1 MEQSKIYNGF
11 VRLCALVLALL
22 IALFSFTSCDLS
34 SFLGNR
40 DNGDA
45 DGNGETDDNGENT
58 DDDGETDD
66 NGEEE
71 DELLRI
77 EPVVYGSEYKHTLG
91 DMDVDTRLSLGKA
104 DVITDK
110 HLIFSANITSFEG
123 VRVGHGYEDYT
134 SAYLVIDDTYI
145 THYWY
150 VNKQETKLHQYKHK
164 LDIKGYIK
172 VSIDVDSNRFAT
184 IVLETNNNILTLKW
198 NNWYGSNGDI
208 FAESIGSVM
217 TDAQLAFTCDG
228 WQKDIHFY
236 GDSYLG
242 SSSDRWLYYAF
253 SEGNKDALFDG
264 YGGRGSGG
272 AYASLVANLEKSSP
286 EIVVWMMGMNDG
298 SDTDI
303 NTPSLAWSANRDKLI
318 ALSEQ
323 YGFEIVFTTIPT
335 VPNIN
340 HEAKNKWI
348 RESGYRYIDMAAELG
363 ADGTGA
369 WHEGYLA
376 SDNVH
381 PAIRGAEAI
390 YEAVKKGLPEFIT
403 SNEEN

>member
-1 MEQSKIYNGF
+1 MKESFRIKWTK
-11 VRLCALVLALL
+11 LCALMLAMLM
-22 IALFSFTSCDLS
+22 AFTLSLTSLVSCDFS
-34 SFLGNR
+34 SMLG
-40 DNGDA
+40 DS
-45 DGNGETDDNGENT
+45 
-58 DDDGETDD
+58 DDDGRDE
-66 NGEEE
+66 NGEVENDGE
-71 DELLRI
+71 DEEKI
-77 EPVVYGSEYKHTLG
+77 FTIQPTTYGDEYKHTMA
-91 DMDVDTRLSLGKA
+91 DMGADTRLSLGKA
-104 DVITDK
+104 DIITDK

-172 VSIDVDSNRFAT
+172 LTIDVDASHVAT
-184 IVLETNNNILTLKW
+184 IVLESNNNILTLKW
-198 NNWYGSNGDI
+198 NNWYGANGDI
-208 FAESIGSVM
+208 FAESLGSQL

-228 WQKDIHFY
+228 WQDDIHFY

-242 SSSDRWLYYAF
+242 QSSDRWLHYAF
-253 SEGNKDALFDG
+253 ADGNKDALFDG

-286 EIVVWMMGMNDG
+286 TTVVWMMGMNDG

-318 ALSEQ
+318 ALSEE

-348 RESGYRYIDMAAELG
+348 RESGYRYIDMAAGLG

-369 WHEGYLA
+369 WTQGCLHT
-376 SDNVH
+376 DNVH
-381 PAIRGAEAI
+381 PTAKGALAI
-390 YEAVKKGLPEFIT
+390 YNQVITDLPEFAT
-403 SNEEN
+403 NGEVEN